1 MFYLTKIFHFEA
13 AHALVGYDGKCRNIH
28 GHSYELQV
36 TVKGMPI
43 NESGN
48 PKNGMVID
56 FHDLK
61 RIVNEEVVERLDHS
75 FIIGTNMPENFVES
89 AKQNF
94 DKIVC
99 VAYQPTTENMLAD
112 FAERIKVKLPQN
124 VELYSVRLQ
133 ETRDSFAEW
142 RRVECL

>member
-13 AHALVGYDGKCRNIH
+13 AHALAGYDGKCRNIH
-28 GHSYELQV
+28 GHSYELKV
-36 TVKGMPI
+36 TVKGEPI
-43 NESGN
+43 DEPGN

-61 RIVNEEVVERLDHS
+61 QIVNEEVVERLDHS
-75 FIIGTNMPENFVES
+75 FIIGTNMPEDFVES
-89 AKQNF
+89 AKRNF

-124 VELYSVRLQ
+124 VDLYSVRLQ
-133 ETRDSFAEW
+133 ETRDNFAEW
-142 RRVECL
+142 REG

>member
-1 MFYLTKIFHFEA
+1 MFYLTKTFRFEA

-36 TVKGMPI
+36 TVKGMPVD
-43 NESGN
+43 EPGN

-61 RIVNEEVVERLDHS
+61 RIVNEEVVGRLDHS
-75 FIIGTNMPENFVES
+75 FIIGTNMPEDFVES

-133 ETRDSFAEW
+133 ETRDSYAEW
-142 RRVECL
+142 RES

>member
-43 NESGN
+43 DEPES

-61 RIVNEEVVERLDHS
+61 QIVNEEVVERLDHS
-75 FIIGTNMPENFVES
+75 FIIGTNMPADFVEVTE
-89 AKQNF
+89 QNF

-99 VAYQPTTENMLAD
+99 VNYQPTTENMLSD
-112 FAERIKVKLPQN
+112 FAERLKKRLPQN

-142 RRVECL
+142 RHD

>member
-1 MFYLTKIFHFEA
+1 MIYITKKFHFEA
-13 AHALVGYDGKCRNIH
+13 AHALAGYDGKCRNIH
-28 GHSYELQV
+28 GHSYELKV
-36 TVKGMPI
+36 TVKGEPI
-43 NESGN
+43 DEPEN

-61 RIVNEEVVERLDHS
+61 QIVNEEVVERLDHS
-75 FIIGTNMPENFVES
+75 FIIGTNMPEDFVES

-99 VAYQPTTENMLAD
+99 VDYQPTTENMLAD

-133 ETRDSFAEW
+133 ETRDNFAEW
-142 RRVECL
+142 RDG

>member
-1 MFYLTKIFHFEA
+1 MIYITKIFHFEA
-13 AHALVGYDGKCRNIH
+13 AHALAGYDGKCRNIH
-28 GHSYELQV
+28 GHSYELKV
-36 TVKGMPI
+36 TVKGEPI
-43 NESGN
+43 DEQGN

-61 RIVNEEVVERLDHS
+61 QIVNEEVVERLDHS
-75 FIIGTNMPENFVES
+75 FIIGTNMPEDFVES
-89 AKQNF
+89 AKRNF

-99 VAYQPTTENMLAD
+99 VAYQPTTENMLTD

-124 VELYSVRLQ
+124 VDLYSVRLQ

-142 RRVECL
+142 RES

>member
-1 MFYLTKIFHFEA
+1 MFYLTKTFHFEA

-36 TVKGMPI
+36 TVKGMPVD
-43 NESGN
+43 EPGN

-75 FIIGTNMPENFVES
+75 FIIGTNMPEDFVES
-89 AKQNF
+89 AKRNF

-124 VELYSVRLQ
+124 VDLYSVRLQ

-142 RRVECL
+142 RES

>member
-1 MFYLTKIFHFEA
+1 MFYLTKKFRFEA

-36 TVKGMPI
+36 TVKGMPVD
-43 NESGN
+43 EPGN

-61 RIVNEEVVERLDHS
+61 QIVNEEIVECLDHS
-75 FIIGTNMPENFVES
+75 FIIGTNMPEDFVES
-89 AKQNF
+89 AKRNF

-99 VAYQPTTENMLAD
+99 VNYQPTTENMLTD
-112 FAERIKVKLPQN
+112 FVERIKGRLPQN

-133 ETRDSFAEW
+133 ETRDSYAEW
-142 RRVECL
+142 RES

>member
-1 MFYLTKIFHFEA
+1 MFYLTKTFRFEA

-36 TVKGMPI
+36 TVKGMPVD
-43 NESGN
+43 EPGN

-75 FIIGTNMPENFVES
+75 FIIGTNMPEDFVES

-99 VAYQPTTENMLAD
+99 VDYQPTTENMLAD

-124 VELYSVRLQ
+124 VELYCVRLQ
-133 ETRDSFAEW
+133 ETRDSYAEW
-142 RRVECL
+142 RES

>member
-1 MFYLTKIFHFEA
+1 MIYITKIFHFEA

-43 NESGN
+43 DEPEN

-56 FHDLK
+56 FKDLK

-75 FIIGTNMPENFVES
+75 FIIGTNMPDDFVES

-124 VELYSVRLQ
+124 VDLYSVRLQ

-142 RRVECL
+142 RDG

>member
-1 MFYLTKIFHFEA
+1 MIYITKIFHFEA

-36 TVKGMPI
+36 TVKGMPVD
-43 NESGN
+43 EPGN
-48 PKNGMVID
+48 PKTGMVID

-75 FIIGTNMPENFVES
+75 FIIGTNMPEDFVES

-99 VAYQPTTENMLAD
+99 VDYQPTTENMLTD

-142 RRVECL
+142 REG

>member
-1 MFYLTKIFHFEA
+1 MIYITKKFHFEA

-43 NESGN
+43 DEPGN

-56 FHDLK
+56 FKDLK
-61 RIVNEEVVERLDHS
+61 QIVNEEVVERLDHS
-75 FIIGTNMPENFVES
+75 FIIGTNMPDDFVES

-124 VELYSVRLQ
+124 VDLYSVRLQ
-133 ETRDSFAEW
+133 ETRDSYAEW
-142 RRVECL
+142 RDG